1 MAPPTLLT
9 PLPPGA
15 PPPPMPRPSAAA
27 LAAYRPDVHV
37 LAPLPQ
43 YAPLPEI
50 VRAPP
55 PPPCKFCRAG
65 RLPQRLGL
73 PLRASGGGAGPSY
86 APPPQYAP
94 MPPAPPRPTYA
105 PAPMAP
111 PRPPR
116 PPPPQKFSNDGS
128 FLEAMK
134 RKLAAAAPA
143 PAEEASRRAAAGEA
157 AEASAAAKARRMK
170 KKAEAPPA
178 AAPRGSGRTTPAALA
193 LSTLDEEEDD
203 IAPIG
208 YDGDGARRG
217 EEVKP
222 LWSAKAEAAALKEAT
237 RRARCAL
244 RRAEAPPAP
253 APTLVEQ
260 ALDAA
265 RDASPLP
272 AGALSSL

>member
-27 LAAYRPDVHV
+27 LAAYRPDVPV

-43 YAPLPEI
+43 YAALPEI

-55 PPPCKFCRAG
+55 APCKFWSAPGGCRNGSACRFAHPVAG
-65 RLPQRLGL
+65 R
-73 PLRASGGGAGPSY
+73 ASSY
-86 APPPQYAP
+86 APPPQYV
-94 MPPAPPRPTYA
+94 APPRPTYA
-105 PAPMAP
+105 PPP
-111 PRPPR
+111 PRPAP

-134 RKLAAAAPA
+134 RKLAAPAPV
-143 PAEEASRRAAAGEA
+143 PAEEEA
-157 AEASAAAKARRMK
+157 APPPAKRQASAAAKARRMK

-178 AAPRGSGRTTPAALA
+178 AAPRGSGRLTPAALT
-193 LSTLDEEEDD
+193 LTTLDDDDD
-203 IAPIG
+203 IVPIG
-208 YDGDGARRG
+208 YDDDGARRG
-217 EEVKP
+217 EEA

-244 RRAEAPPAP
+244 RRAEAPPA
-253 APTLVEQ
+253 
-260 ALDAA
+260 
-265 RDASPLP
+265 RDASP
-272 AGALSSL
+272 S

>member
-1 MAPPTLLT
+1 LAPPTLLT

-27 LAAYRPDVHV
+27 LAAYRPDVPV

-55 PPPCKFCRAG
+55 PPCKFWSAPGGCRNGSACRFAHPVAG
-65 RLPQRLGL
+65 R
-73 PLRASGGGAGPSY
+73 ASSY
-86 APPPQYAP
+86 APPPQYVP
-94 MPPAPPRPTYA
+94 PPRPTYV
-105 PAPMAP
+105 PPP
-111 PRPPR
+111 PRPAP

-128 FLEAMK
+128 FLEQMK
-134 RKLAAAAPA
+134 RKLAAPAAPA
-143 PAEEASRRAAAGEA
+143 AEEAAPPPAKRQ
-157 AEASAAAKARRMK
+157 ASAAAKARRMK

-193 LSTLDEEEDD
+193 LSTLDDADDD
-203 IAPIG
+203 IAPLG

-217 EEVKP
+217 EET

-244 RRAEAPPAP
+244 RRAEAPPA
-253 APTLVEQ
+253 
-260 ALDAA
+260 
-265 RDASPLP
+265 RDASP
-272 AGALSSL
+272 S

>member
-27 LAAYRPDVHV
+27 LAAYRPDVPV

-55 PPPCKFCRAG
+55 PPCKFWSAPGGCRNGSACRFAHPVAG
-65 RLPQRLGL
+65 R
-73 PLRASGGGAGPSY
+73 ASSY
-86 APPPQYAP
+86 APPPRYV
-94 MPPAPPRPTYA
+94 APPRPAYA
-105 PAPMAP
+105 PPP
-111 PRPPR
+111 PRPAPPPR

-134 RKLAAAAPA
+134 RKLAAPA
-143 PAEEASRRAAAGEA
+143 PAAEEAAPPPAKRQ
-157 AEASAAAKARRMK
+157 ASAAAKARRMK

-178 AAPRGSGRTTPAALA
+178 AAPRGSGSTKPVALA
-193 LSTLDEEEDD
+193 LSTLDDDDD
-203 IAPIG
+203 IAPLG

-217 EEVKP
+217 EEA

-244 RRAEAPPAP
+244 RRAEAPPA
-253 APTLVEQ
+253 
-260 ALDAA
+260 
-265 RDASPLP
+265 RDASP
-272 AGALSSL
+272 S

>member
-15 PPPPMPRPSAAA
+15 LPPPMPRPSAAA
-27 LAAYRPDVHV
+27 LAAYRPDVPV

-55 PPPCKFCRAG
+55 PPCKFWSAPGGCRNGSACRFAHPVAG
-65 RLPQRLGL
+65 R
-73 PLRASGGGAGPSY
+73 APSY

-143 PAEEASRRAAAGEA
+143 PAEEEA
-157 AEASAAAKARRMK
+157 APPPAKRQASAAAKARRMK

-178 AAPRGSGRTTPAALA
+178 AAPRGSGRLTPAALT
-193 LSTLDEEEDD
+193 LTTLDDDEDD
-203 IAPIG
+203 VAPIG
-208 YDGDGARRG
+208 YDVGGARRG
-217 EEVKP
+217 EEA

-244 RRAEAPPAP
+244 RRAEAPPAL
-253 APTLVEQ
+253 APT
-260 ALDAA
+260 AAA
-265 RDASPLP
+265 RDASP
-272 AGALSSL
+272 S

>member
-27 LAAYRPDVHV
+27 LAAYRPDVPV

-55 PPPCKFCRAG
+55 PPRPVLRTSEFPPPPCKFWSAPGGCRNGSACRFAHPVAG
-65 RLPQRLGL
+65 R
-73 PLRASGGGAGPSY
+73 APSY

-105 PAPMAP
+105 PPP
-111 PRPPR
+111 PRPAP

-134 RKLAAAAPA
+134 RKLAAPAPV
-143 PAEEASRRAAAGEA
+143 PAEEEA
-157 AEASAAAKARRMK
+157 APPPAKRQASAAAKARRMK

-208 YDGDGARRG
+208 YDGNGARRG
-217 EEVKP
+217 EEA

-265 RDASPLP
+265 RDASP
-272 AGALSSL
+272 S

>member
-27 LAAYRPDVHV
+27 LAAYRPDVPV

-55 PPPCKFCRAG
+55 PPCKFWSAPGGCRNGSACRFAHPVAG
-65 RLPQRLGL
+65 R
-73 PLRASGGGAGPSY
+73 ASSY
-86 APPPQYAP
+86 APPPQYV
-94 MPPAPPRPTYA
+94 APPRPAYA
-105 PAPMAP
+105 PPP
-111 PRPPR
+111 PRPAP

-134 RKLAAAAPA
+134 RKLAAPAPV
-143 PAEEASRRAAAGEA
+143 PAEEEA
-157 AEASAAAKARRMK
+157 APPPAKRQASAAAKARRMK

-178 AAPRGSGRTTPAALA
+178 AAPRGSGRLTPAALT
-193 LSTLDEEEDD
+193 LTTLDDDEDD
-203 IAPIG
+203 VAPIG
-208 YDGDGARRG
+208 YDVGGARRG
-217 EEVKP
+217 EEA

-244 RRAEAPPAP
+244 RRAKAPP
-253 APTLVEQ
+253 
-260 ALDAA
+260 A
-265 RDASPLP
+265 RDASP
-272 AGALSSL
+272 S